1 MWLTENMWHGNNC
14 PNLVFKQTRQVSTL
28 PLLAMVQS
36 QYLLW
41 SYFNIWGLS
50 LHHEELF
57 YSLQKLKMCLSR
69 FVQDQDIV
77 RVNAI
82 PVEVWGVL
90 VYCWHRPLAH
100 PIFTILYKEL
110 IHSPPTT
117 DWLRTGFWILQIF
130 KPKFCNSPE
139 LEPQISMNA
148 QHRPPGAR
156 LYFPFS
162 SKIPE
167 AVEWF
172 SSLQCPK
179 SRHANYVW
187 QYLEAAFLWIIHMYN
202 TQEETPSER
211 PLSLSKGSF
220 NQTF

>member
-1 MWLTENMWHGNNC
+1 MKSFFTVKRSWWVFPIFRSLGNID
-14 PNLVFKQTRQVSTL
+14 S
-28 PLLAMVQS
+28 
-36 QYLLW
+36 
-41 SYFNIWGLS
+41 I
-50 LHHEELF
+50 
-57 YSLQKLKMCLSR
+57 
-69 FVQDQDIV
+69 
-77 RVNAI
+77 RVNAV

-187 QYLEAAFLWIIHMYN
+187 QYLEAAFLWIIHTILRERLLQNGISLYQKDLL
-202 TQEETPSER
+202 TRCLKTPVVSSR
-211 PLSLSKGSF
+211 HSNITTRSATKLFIFQVSWMIIKKSSYSSGFPTLSNISYMSA
-220 NQTF
+220 

>member
-1 MWLTENMWHGNNC
+1 M
-14 PNLVFKQTRQVSTL
+14 
-28 PLLAMVQS
+28 
-36 QYLLW
+36 
-41 SYFNIWGLS
+41 
-50 LHHEELF
+50 
-57 YSLQKLKMCLSR
+57 
-69 FVQDQDIV
+69 
-77 RVNAI
+77 

-90 VYCWHRPLAH
+90 VYCWHRPLALAH

-117 DWLRTGFWILQIF
+117 DWLRTGFWILQIS

-148 QHRPPGAR
+148 QQRPPSAR

-179 SRHANYVW
+179 SRHENYVW
-187 QYLEAAFLWIIHMYN
+187 QYLEAAMYYSFLWIIH
-202 TQEETPSER
+202 TTLRER
-211 PLSLSKGSF
+211 LLLRPVSLSKGSF
-220 NQTF
+220 NQMFETSSYLQLTLRYNY